1 MLIIFLG
8 TLLVSLALGL
18 PVAFSLILTGAVM
31 MARIGLFNSQ
41 VIAQQMLSG
50 LNSFSLLAIPFF
62 VLSGEAMN
70 KGGISEAIVDAVLA
84 VFGHIRG
91 ALGYVAIFSSII
103 FAGLSGSAIADTA
116 ALGGVLIP
124 MMQKDGYDKGRSTGL
139 VVCSAIIAN
148 IIPPSIGFILY
159 GVISGTS
166 ITSLFIGGLI
176 PGIIIGLSLTIVWY
190 FVAKHDKLVSH
201 ATRLSKK
208 EAAGKVSHSIPALV
222 LPVFILVGLRFGVF
236 TPTEAGSIA
245 AVYALIVGLFV
256 YRKIKFKD
264 IPGIL
269 RSATKTTAQCMLIVA
284 GALVV
289 SWVIIACKLSASIV
303 ESFSFLVAHPKLFVL
318 VCQIIFLIFGMV
330 MDLGPIVMIMVPVL
344 LPLVKAAGIDTT
356 YFGILMIINLTFGLV
371 TPPVGNVLY
380 VGTGIS
386 GASIGET
393 IRGAAPFMITEIILI
408 VLFTFIPSLILTP
421 LGWLT

>member
-1 MLIIFLG
+1 MLAIFLG
-8 TLLVSLALGL
+8 TLLVSLAFGL
-18 PVAFSLILTGAVM
+18 PVAFSLILTGAIM
-31 MARIGLFNSQ
+31 MMKIGLFNTS

-84 VFGHIRG
+84 LFGHIRG

-124 MMQKDGYDKGRSTGL
+124 MMEKDGYEKGRSTGL
-139 VVCSAIIAN
+139 VICSAIIAN

-159 GVISGTS
+159 GVISGSS
-166 ITSLFIGGLI
+166 ITNLFIGGLI
-176 PGIIIGLSLTIVWY
+176 PGVIIGLALTVVWY
-190 FVAKHDKLVSH
+190 FVAKKDHLVPH
-201 ATRLSKK
+201 AQRLTKK
-208 EAAGKVSHSIPALV
+208 EAAKKVSYSIPALV
-222 LPVFILVGLRFGVF
+222 LPIFIIFGLRLGVF

-245 AVYALIVGLFV
+245 AVYALVVGLFV
-256 YRKIKFKD
+256 YKKIRFRD
-264 IPGIL
+264 VPEIL
-269 RSATKTTAQCMLIVA
+269 RNATKTTAQCMLIVA

-289 SWVIIACKLSASIV
+289 SWVIIACKLSATIV
-303 ESFSFLVAHPKLFVL
+303 DSFSFLVAHPKLFVL
-318 VCQIIFLIFGMV
+318 VCQLIFLMFGMV

-344 LPLVKAAGIDTT
+344 LPLVKAAGIDVT

-386 GASIGET
+386 GATIGDT
-393 IRGAAPFMITEIILI
+393 IRGAAPFMIAEIILI
-408 VLFTFIPSLILTP
+408 ILFTFIPSLILVP